1 MIFLN
6 HSLRDRFNIELGGEG
21 VRNFQIR
28 VCTGGFDLACSL
40 QDFVQRVHRHV
51 TCRSCLCFRNF
62 TFRQFV
68 FTSCMAPPACVCGA
82 DLSCLESGPPTF
94 EFLANHGR
102 ITRLSVNLVQTVQ
115 TGVQTVE
122 FRGVFVQ
129 TVQTIEKVFLFK
141 KRKFRFHGLYGL
153 YESPTVSNG
162 LYNGLYTVC
171 TFPVGKGNHRN
182 NPCAFS

>member
-1 MIFLN
+1 
-6 HSLRDRFNIELGGEG
+6 
-21 VRNFQIR
+21 
-28 VCTGGFDLACSL
+28 
-40 QDFVQRVHRHV
+40 
-51 TCRSCLCFRNF
+51 
-62 TFRQFV
+62 
-68 FTSCMAPPACVCGA
+68 MAPPACVCGA

-122 FRGVFVQ
+122 FRRVFVQ
-129 TVQTIEKVFLFK
+129 TVQTIEKVFLLK
-141 KRKFRFHGLYGL
+141 KRKFPFHGLYGL

-171 TFPVGKGNHRN
+171 TFPVGKENTGTTHALSPDLMLPFLVGLELEWDGSPVFASDPTTR
-182 NPCAFS
+182 CKL